1 VVINSAVWGGSLL
14 YYFID
19 ARKWFKG
26 PKMTVDVSEMTE
38 AQQQVL
44 ENEGIEVVG
53 AAGGDGNETPPDY
66 KKSDGGVESA

>member
-1 VVINSAVWGGSLL
+1 
-14 YYFID
+14 
-19 ARKWFKG
+19 
-26 PKMTVDVSEMTE
+26 MTVDVSEMTE